1 MFRELRIN
9 FCQFFCIDENKLI
22 EKILKERR
30 NLIKKNPKFNQK
42 ISLRESNKAYTIFQ
56 NVKIENLFKI
66 RDEKFLESYFFP
78 SIFIYEK
85 IDKKRI
91 IRKIPE
97 ILNIIDEIGL
107 DYDWYVRIL
116 NFKERIILNSRTDN
130 NIKDTRISTLGH
142 HQKYKIEEDN
152 HSTIEKINMESNF
165 INFPEQFFEVVFSM
179 KKLGSISYY
188 IVNLHE
194 KINNNLETTKV
205 INEEGETNNNKILEK
220 NTVNRKF
227 KKLVSKKN
235 IKVNNFLSSSASI
248 KKTKGDKGKEDI
260 ETIRRNARTKVFFPV
275 LLGGR

>member
-56 NVKIENLFKI
+56 NIKIENLFKI

-85 IDKKRI
+85 IDKKRL

-116 NFKERIILNSRTDN
+116 NFKEKIILNSRA
-130 NIKDTRISTLGH
+130 
-142 HQKYKIEEDN
+142 
-152 HSTIEKINMESNF
+152 
-165 INFPEQFFEVVFSM
+165 
-179 KKLGSISYY
+179 
-188 IVNLHE
+188 
-194 KINNNLETTKV
+194 NNNLKDTG
-205 INEEGETNNNKILEK
+205 ISL
-220 NTVNRKF
+220 
-227 KKLVSKKN
+227 
-235 IKVNNFLSSSASI
+235 
-248 KKTKGDKGKEDI
+248 
-260 ETIRRNARTKVFFPV
+260 
-275 LLGGR
+275 